1 MNRFASCSKRLLLS
15 SALLW
20 TFTTGAV
27 VAAGPMPVVLGAA
40 ANYVILAKSGIST
53 VPTSAV
59 IGNLGV
65 SPIDSTAITGFSLVL
80 DSSTEFSTSS
90 QVTGQVF
97 AAGYSQPTP
106 ANLTTAV
113 SDMAT
118 AYTDA
123 AGRAAGTNELGAGNI
138 GGMTLLAGV
147 YKWSTGVTIPTNVTL
162 SGGPN
167 DVWIF
172 QIAGDLMVAGGQS
185 IILSGGAVPNN
196 IFWQVAGGS
205 GVTLGAAA
213 HLQGIVLAAT
223 AINLGSTA
231 SVNGRLFAQTAVSL
245 ISNSVRQPVTQVI
258 PDVYVPLYNQL
269 TIPSLRIGNATYSN
283 VVLTIGSVLS
293 GPSGTTPNGTQDSY
307 NPENNEL
314 TVQAVKVGSTTY
326 YNAICTVAHL
336 ASIGSVSG
344 ADTFYGTQLSI
355 PYLQVGATVYHNVV
369 LSVTPT
375 TATVAAVNGGMP
387 SVSLDRYN
395 ASTGKLTVPAVQFGS
410 KVYTNVI
417 LNAGPRDVVSV
428 GASAPVLLH

>member
-1 MNRFASCSKRLLLS
+1 MNRFASFSKRLLLS

-20 TFTTGAV
+20 TYTTGAV
-27 VAAGPMPVVLGAA
+27 LAAGPNPVVLGAA
-40 ANYVILAKSGIST
+40 ANYVIFAKSGIST

-59 IGNLGV
+59 TGNLGV
-65 SPIDSTAITGFSLVL
+65 SPIDSTAITGFSLSL
-80 DSSTEFSTSS
+80 DPSTEFSTSS

-97 AAGYSQPTP
+97 AAEYSQPTP

-138 GGMTLLAGV
+138 GGLTLVAGV

-172 QIAGDLMVAGGQS
+172 QIAGDLSVAAGQS

-205 GVTLGAAA
+205 GVTLGVAA
-213 HLQGIVLAAT
+213 HLQGIVLAET

-231 SVNGRLFAQTAVSL
+231 SVNGRLFAQTAVNLS
-245 ISNSVRQPVTQVI
+245 SNSVTQPVTQVI
-258 PDVYVPLYNQL
+258 PDVYAPLYHQL
-269 TIPSLRIGNATYSN
+269 TIPSLRIGYATYSN

-307 NPENNEL
+307 NPANNEL

-326 YNAICTVAHL
+326 YNVVCTVAHL
-336 ASIGSVSG
+336 VSIGSVSG
-344 ADTFYGTQLSI
+344 ADTFYGTRLTI
-355 PYLQVGATVYHNVV
+355 PYVQVGAKVYHNVV

-387 SVSLDRYN
+387 SVSLDQYN
-395 ASTGKLTVPAVQFGS
+395 ASAGKLTVPAVQFGS

-417 LNAGPRDVVSV
+417 LNAQPSDVLSV
-428 GASAPVLLH
+428 GAPAAVPH